1 MTKQNKDKDNVISQK
16 IEEVENKIQEIGQIK
31 GNFKKLQEEIENM
44 RSENKKKLT
53 MKDNEAKTGNK
64 LLEEQLEKL
73 KAEKELA
80 LSEKNG
86 EILKKEK
93 ELEITKALQKNIQER
108 MMKQNN
114 EKDKVLA
121 NKEEEVEEIKVATR
135 RLQEEV
141 DQLKSCNV
149 KGAKQ
154 QKEAEAATVKQLQA
168 EAIRKN
174 EELMALKDANKA
186 LGDDML
192 KL

>member
-1 MTKQNKDKDNVISQK
+1 M
-16 IEEVENKIQEIGQIK
+16 
-31 GNFKKLQEEIENM
+31 
-44 RSENKKKLT
+44 
-53 MKDNEAKTGNK
+53 
-64 LLEEQLEKL
+64 
-73 KAEKELA
+73 A

-114 EKDKVLA
+114 EKDKLLA

-141 DQLKSCNV
+141 DQLKTSNV

>member
-16 IEEVENKIQEIGQIK
+16 IEEVENKIEEIGQIK

-44 RSENKKKLT
+44 RSENKKRLT
-53 MKDNEAKTGNK
+53 MKDNEAKSNK

-114 EKDKVLA
+114 EKDKLLV
-121 NKEEEVEEIKVATR
+121 NKQQEVEEIKVATR

-141 DQLKSCNV
+141 DQLKTSNV

-154 QKEAEAATVKQLQA
+154 QKEAEAATVKELQA
-168 EAIRKN
+168 EAIRKD